1 MQRGAGTLAAESE
14 TSFMI
19 ALTLQP
25 GWQTK
30 EKGAAVK

>member
-1 MQRGAGTLAAESE
+1 MGTGTLAKSE
-14 TSFMI
+14 DGFVIASF
-19 ALTLQP
+19 LQP